1 MKLRYLSLLVMLFLS
16 SASVFA
22 DPADAYFDLRFEG
35 VKPSGVWRTADP
47 VVEDDEDRTVKNGY
61 VDQIPQKYLLENKD
75 LRISF
80 LKNKQSAPLDSV
92 HLFAGDRNIK
102 LQVAARPIP
111 YKYTISLPGDNNE
124 CRNKGQTYIKSP
136 TALSPDGKIVG
147 DGQKGLCVESSVAT
161 DIVHVV
167 D

>member
-1 MKLRYLSLLVMLFLS
+1 MKLRYLSLLIMLSLGT
-16 SASVFA
+16 ANIFA

-35 VKPSGVWRTADP
+35 VKPSGIYRTADS
-47 VVEDDEDRTVKNGY
+47 VVEDDDDRTVKNGY
-61 VDQIPQKYLLENKD
+61 VDQIPDKYLLENKD
-75 LRISF
+75 LRIPF

-92 HLFAGDRNIK
+92 HLFAGGRNIK
-102 LQVAARPIP
+102 LQVAARATP
-111 YKYTISLPGDNNE
+111 YRYTINLPGNNNE
-124 CRNKGQTYIKSP
+124 CRKGQTYVQSP

-147 DGQKGLCVESSVAT
+147 DGQKGLCVEQSVAT